1 MAFIKIVE
9 PAEAEGRLQEIY
21 NDLVTKRGKIAEVH
35 KITSLNPET
44 IVAHMDLYLMIMF
57 GQSSLKRVQ
66 REMIGVVVS
75 IANNCE
81 YCQRHHSAA
90 MNTYWKNDE
99 QIEAFLFD
107 FKSVELDDIDRELC
121 NLAWQLTRFP
131 SNDISVP
138 IIEKLKE
145 LGLDD
150 RAILDATLVVGYFNF
165 VNRIVLGLGV
175 QLEEDKGEGY
185 KY

>member
-9 PAEAEGRLQEIY
+9 PEEAEGRLQEIY

-57 GQSSLKRVQ
+57 GQSPLKRVQ

-81 YCQRHHSAA
+81 YCQRHHAAA

-107 FKSVELDDIDRELC
+107 FKSVELAEVDKELC

-131 SNDISVP
+131 SNDVSVS
-138 IIEKLKE
+138 IIKKLKGM
-145 LGLDD
+145 GLDD
-150 RAILDATLVVGYFNF
+150 RAILDATLVVSYFNF
-165 VNRIVLGLGV
+165 VNRVVLGLGV
-175 QLEEDKGEGY
+175 QLEEDNGEGY

>member
-1 MAFIKIVE
+1 MAFIKIIQPE
-9 PAEAEGRLQEIY
+9 EAEGRLKEIY
-21 NDLVTKRGKIAEVH
+21 NDLVIKRGKIAEVH

-57 GQSSLKRVQ
+57 GQSPLKRVQ
-66 REMIGVVVS
+66 REMLGVVVS

-81 YCQRHHSAA
+81 YCQRHHAAA
-90 MNTYWKNDE
+90 MNAYWKNDE
-99 QIEAFLFD
+99 KTAAFLSD
-107 FKSVELDDIDRELC
+107 FKKVDLNEIDVELC
-121 NLAWQLTRFP
+121 NLAWELTKFP
-131 SNDISVP
+131 KNNVSVP
-138 IIEKLKE
+138 IIEKLRG

-150 RAILDATLVVGYFNF
+150 RAILDATLVIAYFNF